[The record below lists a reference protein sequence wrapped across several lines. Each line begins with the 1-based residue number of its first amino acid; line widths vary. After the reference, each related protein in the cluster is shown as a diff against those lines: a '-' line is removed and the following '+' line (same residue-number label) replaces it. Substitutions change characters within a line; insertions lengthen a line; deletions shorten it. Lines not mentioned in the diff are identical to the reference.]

1 MSTVVIQ
8 PENCRASSGASTRNS
23 KSNPVS
29 DGKIFD
35 LAHSP
40 DIVSL
45 NVVLQV
51 DFSTTL
57 VYDTHS
63 SSRFHLKSLIMRSVF
78 LSLLCHESNIR
89 HISHS
94 FHIKLSI
101 LSAVFDNSLV
111 NSSVRSIRNTTLS
124 FLQLV
129 VLVPHFSSITN
140 DTWHTSINN
149 NVRRNVQVS
158 NSLVRINHSKVGTSL
173 VAGVEISNDD
183 ISSSLV
189 TLLTNRLKNGS
200 NSIVRVSTDIL

>member
-1 MSTVVIQ
+1 
-8 PENCRASSGASTRNS
+8 
-23 KSNPVS
+23 
-29 DGKIFD
+29 
-35 LAHSP
+35 
-40 DIVSL
+40 
-45 NVVLQV
+45 
-51 DFSTTL
+51 
-57 VYDTHS
+57 
-63 SSRFHLKSLIMRSVF
+63 MRSVF
-78 LSLLCHESNIR
+78 LSLLCHESNIG

-158 NSLVRINHSKVGTSL
+158 NSLVRVNHSKVGTSL